1 MLLAGMVGLFVI
13 AGCTST
19 SREPDITGS
28 NYEQIQVPAAAD
40 PLAAA
45 RTAFTGKKF
54 AHAARYYEMALA
66 RQGDN
71 TEALLGIAAAY
82 DRMWRFDLSEPAYR
96 RADPLLGGT
105 PEYLNNRG
113 YSYLMQGRFREAGQ
127 HLARAEAMMPDNP
140 VIAGNLR
147 LLQRL
152 AGNAQLVHARAG

>member
-1 MLLAGMVGLFVI
+1 PGVHRAHSRGIADMSRSVPARRGVAGTMLLAGMVGLFVI

-96 RADPLLGGT
+96 
-105 PEYLNNRG
+105 
-113 YSYLMQGRFREAGQ
+113 
-127 HLARAEAMMPDNP
+127 
-140 VIAGNLR
+140 
-147 LLQRL
+147 
-152 AGNAQLVHARAG
+152 